1 MKFLTL
7 NLFILLGFSINVKAA
22 SFNCSADLNKTEKAI
37 CSNTAL
43 NLLDE
48 QLSKLYSIQLK
59 VLTKADK
66 ANYISKQRTWLRDRN
81 RRCASNINCLV
92 TSYVKRIE
100 ELNLAPEKIAKAS
113 AKFIHKP
120 KLESFKIEKKCD
132 FSNVEF
138 SPNLIVYAGGAYSGY
153 KTNLQIDQSGHQ
165 TTRFD
170 VAVNSPDAP
179 VALILGAYEPSIW
192 NIKWTE
198 KTNISAVYASGYHR
212 QVVTG
217 LPRNVPVIT
226 SSSRETPKC
235 RGNQY
240 ISPKKL
246 GQINPLSKS
255 LFEKKASLVTFAK
268 EGKLGFGQAFN
279 TKTQFFTNSE
289 STIEDF
295 IDPSMPLAGKPGLE
309 KLLSEG
315 YLRKANKQDSNKWA
329 ELTAKYL
336 KENLPTKSGKTLESR
351 YKPKFF
357 TSGYVIL
364 KNITIPAG
372 LFGAHSTTFFLESG
386 VSFPEGSLG
395 HSNLYDFNTMKC
407 HGTMCERNAVK
418 SSNLPTSKVINID
431 KKLVLGLF
439 DRAEEACKTKNPD
452 KFFNLFSKHAKS
464 GKYGMLTYSQPRLER
479 YMKLICKQLKEEFVI
494 KQFNNEPHKYQ
505 YGILSYPENPKSS
518 KIIYD
523 TRLCVYKKSICEK
536 SISAIIANGE
546 LKIDEH

>member
-1 MKFLTL
+1 MKVITF
-7 NLFILLGFSINVKAA
+7 NLLILLCFFLNVKAA
-22 SFNCSADLNKTEKAI
+22 SFDCAADLTITEKAI

-48 QLSKLYSIQLK
+48 QLSTLYSAQLR
-59 VLTKADK
+59 VVTKADK
-66 ANYISKQRTWLRDRN
+66 ANYISKQRAWLRKRDRK
-81 RRCASNINCLV
+81 CVSNIDCLV
-92 TSYVKRIE
+92 ISYAERIE
-100 ELNLAPEKIAKAS
+100 ELSLDPKRIEKANVTFS
-113 AKFIHKP
+113 HNP

-132 FSNVEF
+132 FFNVEF
-138 SPNLIVYAGGAYSGY
+138 PPNLIVYAGGAHSGH
-153 KTNLQIDQSGHQ
+153 KTDLQIDQSGHQ

-179 VALILGAYEPSIW
+179 VALLLGAYEPSIW

-198 KTNISAVYASGYHR
+198 ETKISAVYASGYHR

-217 LPRNVPVIT
+217 LPRSVPVIT
-226 SSSRETPKC
+226 SSARETPKC

-268 EGKLGFGQAFN
+268 QGKLGFGQAFN
-279 TKTQFFTNSE
+279 TQTQFFTNSE

-315 YLRKANKQDSNKWA
+315 YLRKTNEQDSNKWA
-329 ELTAKYL
+329 QLTAKYL
-336 KENLPTKSGKTLESR
+336 KEGLSSKSGKDLESK
-351 YKPKFF
+351 YKPKYF

-364 KNITIPAG
+364 KKITIPAG
-372 LFGAHSTTFFLESG
+372 LFGAYRTTFFLESG
-386 VSFPEGSLG
+386 VPFPEGSLG

-407 HGTMCERNAVK
+407 HGTICEHNAVK
-418 SSNLPTSKVINID
+418 SSNIHTSKVININ
-431 KKLVLGLF
+431 KKLVLGFF
-439 DRAEEACKTKNPD
+439 DRAEEACKSKDPD
-452 KFFNLFSKHAKS
+452 KFFNLFSKDAKS

-479 YMKLICKQLKEEFVI
+479 YMKLICKELKEEFLI
-494 KQFNNEPHKYQ
+494 KQFNNEPNKYE
-505 YGILSYPENPKSS
+505 YGILSYPENPNSAKV
-518 KIIYD
+518 IYD
-523 TRLCVYKKSICEK
+523 IRLCVYKKSICEK
-536 SISAIIANGE
+536 SISAIIADGE